1 MATPRKPKHLHEK
14 TGRKEKFSRD
24 EILSWEKEFIEKSAQ
39 GMSEREFL
47 GSKGCYRTYFDE
59 RIARDIPELSDIKEK
74 GRAAREGYYRQLIVA
89 GSVGKIKG
97 FQLGGFI
104 WLTKH
109 ILGWFDQPGTELD
122 VSLGAGGSKLTFKSR
137 FAEDKE

>member
-1 MATPRKPKHLHEK
+1 MPYLEVSSLTGENTDAVLMEVARKIVKV
-14 TGRKEKFSRD
+14 
-24 EILSWEKEFIEKSAQ
+24 
-39 GMSEREFL
+39 
-47 GSKGCYRTYFDE
+47 
-59 RIARDIPELSDIKEK
+59 IKEK